1 MGLAAPRKRSHQVVA
16 PQQIP
21 DTLPAPSQ
29 PQSQPSETSYAL
41 SSVTETATTSRA
53 TPFLPTK
60 LLAIL
65 KTPTSFSSPVLAET
79 SSSAHS
85 SAVALG
91 IVFGVFFG
99 TIIFSFIVW
108 RLCRRRSTPKTSA
121 SSWPSSG
128 KAAASM
134 PVRHSSTMRYPHRPT
149 MARIQNGDRGE
160 RAVAPSEE
168 VEKGRTTPKLVKVIQ
183 SDAPEQSSKRKSRL
197 VSHGT
202 GRLHHQRDL
211 SVSRHREFPH
221 PGRQAVVDVSSPT
234 TEEWKTHDVHP
245 PERSRHKY
253 DDFDDRPAV
262 RGRYGQDNPY
272 HPPPLIFVAG
282 REAHERSNRR
292 SHERVPQHLQRHGQV
307 AHERRR
313 MRRSQPTSLRLV
325 GQYWRRATKRHI
337 VVIVFKLFGG
347 REEELVT
354 ATFTFAESD
363 QSQVHAPIRGGTVF
377 GC

>member
-1 MGLAAPRKRSHQVVA
+1 MGLAAPRKRSYQAVA

-21 DTLPAPSQ
+21 DTLQ

-41 SSVTETATTSRA
+41 SSVTETATTSRP

-65 KTPTSFSSPVLAET
+65 KSPTSFSSPVLSET
-79 SSSAHS
+79 STSAHS

-99 TIIFSFIVW
+99 TIILTFTVW
-108 RLCRRRSTPKTSA
+108 RLCRRRSTQKTSA
-121 SSWPSSG
+121 STWPSSG
-128 KAAASM
+128 KAATSM
-134 PVRHSSTMRYPHRPT
+134 PVRYSSTMRYPHRPT

-183 SDAPEQSSKRKSRL
+183 SDAPEQSSKRKSRP

-202 GRLHHQRDL
+202 RRPHHHRDL
-211 SVSRHREFPH
+211 SVPRHREFPH
-221 PGRQAVVDVSSPT
+221 PGRQAVVDVASPT
-234 TEEWKTHDVHP
+234 TEEWKTHDVHLL
-245 PERSRHKY
+245 ERSRHKY
-253 DDFDDRPAV
+253 DDLDDRPAV

-292 SHERVPQHLQRHGQV
+292 SHERVPQHLQQHGQV

-313 MRRSQPTSLRLV
+313 MRRSQPTSWRRLV

-337 VVIVFKLFGG
+337 VVIVFKRFGG
-347 REEELVT
+347 REKERVT
-354 ATFTFAESD
+354 AAFTFAESG
-363 QSQVHAPIRGGTVF
+363 QSQIHAPIRGETIF